1 MSARL
6 STGRAAL
13 LLVLIGLLLTVAAGI
28 YLFFAHNPGGLA
40 PSSEPA
46 AGIGEKRQFA
56 LLLLLLIS
64 ALLILLFV
72 LGAYLLINV
81 GRLIAR
87 DRVGGKPTVYTDA
100 WQNYRLTDEQISAA
114 TSEDPP
120 QRGPRP
126 PRDSSGQGPTPDE
139 GED

>member
-13 LLVLIGLLLTVAAGI
+13 LLVLVGLLLTVAAGI
-28 YLFFAHNPGGLA
+28 YAFFAHSPGGDA

-46 AGIGEKRQFA
+46 AGMSEKRQFA

-114 TSEDPP
+114 TSEEPP
-120 QRGPRP
+120 PRGPRP
-126 PRDSSGQGPTPDE
+126 PRDSSGQTPAPDE